1 MRLRRCS
8 YSIPHPSLPAMDD
21 AAEGL
26 RMTSFSDWFKG
37 YAGACSLGWLDV
49 WCDSRFWLLGA
60 VFVR

>member
-1 MRLRRCS
+1 MQLQ
-8 YSIPHPSLPAMDD
+8 HPSLPTMDD

-49 WCDSRFWLLGA
+49 EKTGHGGVCKF
-60 VFVR
+60 